1 LIRRL
6 AMVLAAAAVLAAC
19 GDVVVGPVDHSCPTK
34 PWKGPDAGGCG
45 PARG

>member
-1 LIRRL
+1 LIRPLVLTL
-6 AMVLAAAAVLAAC
+6 AVAIALASCADL
-19 GDVVVGPVDHSCPTK
+19 VVGPVDHSCPTK

>member
-6 AMVLAAAAVLAAC
+6 AMLLVVAAGLASC
-19 GDVVVGPVDHSCPTK
+19 GDVAIGPVDHSCPTK